1 MKDSGMEL
9 GFWIVFGREAV
20 LRTQAEWT
28 VWLEE
33 NGLDTEL
40 NGCGCLEDF
49 LMFWRLGLG
58 YGIVG

>member
-1 MKDSGMEL
+1 MKDFGMEL

-33 NGLDTEL
+33 KWLDTQL

-49 LMFWRLGLG
+49 GMFRRLGLG